1 MVEIIVGKKGKGKTT
16 KLIERANAT
25 AKNTDGNVVFLDRD
39 NNKMFDLDKAI
50 RLVDLGDYNLKS
62 NENFLGFI
70 SGVASQNRD
79 IEYIFID
86 GFLNV
91 AQIDVNESLE
101 NTVDQLE
108 DISDKFNITFVL
120 SVSKAKNEIPDTL
133 TSNIVLAL

>member
-1 MVEIIVGKKGKGKTT
+1 MVEFIVGEKGRGKTT
-16 KLIERANAT
+16 QLIERANKA
-25 AKNTDGNVVFLDRD
+25 AKSAEGSVVFLDRD
-39 NNKMFDLDKAI
+39 NNKMFDLDRAI
-50 RLVDLGDYNLKS
+50 RLVDVGDYNLKS

-70 SGVASQNRD
+70 SGVASQNKD

-101 NTVDQLE
+101 NTVDELE

-120 SVSKAKNEIPDTL
+120 SVSKAKNEIPETL
-133 TSNIVLAL
+133 SSNIVLAL